1 MAKKQQGLQP
11 IMGNADN
18 SLIQASYRMAMANV
32 PKDLS
37 GIHNRMTKDISAG
50 MAKMGAGFGALAGAA
65 IKKGMELSKQAEN
78 DDNSLEGFDNGGGEG
93 IGNKIKGFFGKIG
106 DFVEDVFDGGGIGG
120 VGENKAEKIKNNN
133 PAINTGSSDPTLV
146 NAGNNNSYKSFYVLQ
161 NKNGNDVDVQSLS
174 LEDSI
179 DTVRMQIGQI
189 RSNKNLSREQK
200 RNLVSEQKDIRENM
214 KNSALSFSKT
224 SQVIDDH
231 LANGNVNM
239 SPSNAKKFDFLKA
252 IKMNGEADKDGNK
265 AIQGFDGKGNMMFT
279 YVDVNGE
286 PIINPS
292 TKQPYHVDSGAAKD
306 LVTAVYEK
314 GRTKLEEISINA
326 STLGKTANW
335 TSNNDASTKHA
346 VALTVGGKV
355 NNFNDLKA
363 YNVRGVVNGEEK
375 NATLESYL
383 NGGDMAAS
391 SLSDQM
397 WSVLSQDQGLLA
409 RTGVE
414 DANNDG
420 PTADD
425 FSSVENYRKLVNA
438 IIDHENPAFNL
449 QVSTGVL
456 GEFVNDQS
464 KSLHKQE
471 WNNSALNKNSSNF
484 NPSDDKNSANT
495 LAERREQNTLNSFTS
510 QAIDLQS
517 KNNGTARIELGD
529 EGVLFINKN
538 GEDYTLTREYYEGD
552 AKQSTTTDVTIDQAF
567 RAMSKSGLL
576 AKDELSEVYS
586 LFEDTQNRNA
596 TSGDYTLSV
605 MEEDDTDVKSMILD
619 KYTGIKINKNIS
631 GINDAGVEV
640 IEVVANNGARQI
652 IYLQGENGTSKEKE
666 LKKLN
671 SFLKKNAR
679 KKPE

>member
-1 MAKKQQGLQP
+1 MAKKQGLQP
-11 IMGNADN
+11 IVGNADN

-78 DDNSLEGFDNGGGEG
+78 DDNSLEGFSNGGGEG

-120 VGENKAEKIKNNN
+120 VGENKAEKIDKSRNDN
-133 PAINTGSSDPTLV
+133 ALDYGDGGPTLV
-146 NAGNNNSYKSFYVLQ
+146 NSGNNNSYKSFYVLE

-179 DTVRMQIGQI
+179 DTVRAQIGQI
-189 RSNKNLSREQK
+189 RSNKDLSREQK

-279 YVDVNGE
+279 YVDANGE
-286 PIINPS
+286 PIIDPT
-292 TKQPYHVDSGAAKD
+292 TKKPYHVDAGAAKD
-306 LVTAVYEK
+306 LVTVVYEQ

-335 TSNNDASTKHA
+335 TSNNDASTKHS

-449 QVSTGVL
+449 QVSTGIL

-471 WNNSALNKNSSNF
+471 WNASPLNKNSSSFAASTTPLSGTEKERGIQNALISFNSLIEEKNF
-484 NPSDDKNSANT
+484 NEAIT
-495 LAERREQNTLNSFTS
+495 VGEG
-510 QAIDLQS
+510 QAIKLVDKGDGKL
-517 KNNGTARIELGD
+517 GVELMD
-529 EGVLFINKN
+529 EDEDGVV
-538 GEDYTLTREYYEGD
+538 TR
-552 AKQSTTTDVTIDQAF
+552 SNISIDQAYKF
-567 RAMSKSGLL
+567 LSPNQTRAIKGLGSDVYNQFSQENKLSLERLISKDAFNASDD
-576 AKDELSEVYS
+576 AELIGALSSSPELKGFKFSNPSSFSNSVKIYHKGS
-586 LFEDTQNRNA
+586 KVSKTFNVDDKRSMQEFINQNRIV
-596 TSGDYTLSV
+596 DF
-605 MEEDDTDVKSMILD
+605 K
-619 KYTGIKINKNIS
+619 
-631 GINDAGVEV
+631 
-640 IEVVANNGARQI
+640 
-652 IYLQGENGTSKEKE
+652 
-666 LKKLN
+666 
-671 SFLKKNAR
+671 
-679 KKPE
+679 

>member
-1 MAKKQQGLQP
+1 MAKKQGLQP
-11 IMGNADN
+11 IVGNADN

-78 DDNSLEGFDNGGGEG
+78 DDNSLEGFSNGGGEG

-120 VGENKAEKIKNNN
+120 VGENKAEKIDKSRNDN
-133 PAINTGSSDPTLV
+133 ALDYRDGGPTLV
-146 NAGNNNSYKSFYVLQ
+146 NSGNNNSYKSFYVLE

-179 DTVRMQIGQI
+179 DTVRAQIGQI
-189 RSNKNLSREQK
+189 RSNKDLSREQK

-279 YVDVNGE
+279 YVDANGE
-286 PIINPS
+286 PIINPT
-292 TKQPYHVDSGAAKD
+292 TKKPYHVDAGAAKD
-306 LVTAVYEK
+306 LVTVVYEQ

-335 TSNNDASTKHA
+335 TSNNDASTKHS

-449 QVSTGVL
+449 QVSTGIL

-464 KSLHKQE
+464 KSLHRQE
-471 WNNSALNKNSSNF
+471 WNASPLNKNSSSF
-484 NPSDDKNSANT
+484 TPSTPSLSGT
-495 LAERREQNTLNSFTS
+495 LTERREQNNIKSFTS
-510 QAIDLQS
+510 QVEDLNS
-517 KNNGTARIELGD
+517 SGGDGERRIELGD

-552 AKQSTTTDVTIDQAF
+552 AKQSSTEDLSIDQAF
-567 RAMSKSGLL
+567 VKMSKSGLL
-576 AKDELSEVYS
+576 AKDELSSVYS
-586 LFEDTQNRNA
+586 LFKNSDN
-596 TSGDYTLSV
+596 SLDLSKIKLPTDDNEA
-605 MEEDDTDVKSMILD
+605 MGALKQLRFEGKENFSYDTDMLDGNQIDIKYIDPNDKSNIIEKTFKTSD
-619 KYTGIKINKNIS
+619 KAGIE
-631 GINDAGVEV
+631 DFL
-640 IEVVANNGARQI
+640 NNPDP
-652 IYLQGENGTSKEKE
+652 
-666 LKKLN
+666 LN
-671 SFLKKNAR
+671 PNT
-679 KKPE
+679 

>member
-1 MAKKQQGLQP
+1 MAKKQGLQP
-11 IMGNADN
+11 IVGNADN

-78 DDNSLEGFDNGGGEG
+78 DDNSLEGFSNGGGEG

-120 VGENKAEKIKNNN
+120 VGENKAEKIDKSRNDN
-133 PAINTGSSDPTLV
+133 ALDYGDGGPTLV
-146 NAGNNNSYKSFYVLQ
+146 NSGNNNSYKSFYVLE

-179 DTVRMQIGQI
+179 DTVRAQIGQI
-189 RSNKNLSREQK
+189 RSNKDLSREQK

-279 YVDVNGE
+279 YVDANGE
-286 PIINPS
+286 PIIDPT
-292 TKQPYHVDSGAAKD
+292 TKKPYHVDAGAAKD
-306 LVTAVYEK
+306 LVTVVYEQ

-335 TSNNDASTKHA
+335 TSNNDASTKHS

-449 QVSTGVL
+449 QVSTGIL

-471 WNNSALNKNSSNF
+471 WNASPLNKNSSSFAASTTPLSGTEKERGIQNALISFNSLIEEKNF
-484 NPSDDKNSANT
+484 NEAIT
-495 LAERREQNTLNSFTS
+495 VGEG
-510 QAIDLQS
+510 QAIKLVDKGDGKLGVELMDEDE
-517 KNNGTARIELGD
+517 NG
-529 EGVLFINKN
+529 VV
-538 GEDYTLTREYYEGD
+538 TR
-552 AKQSTTTDVTIDQAF
+552 SNISIDQAYKF
-567 RAMSKSGLL
+567 LSPNQTRAIKGLGSDVYNQFSQENKLSLERLISKDAFNASDD
-576 AKDELSEVYS
+576 AELIGALSSSTELKGFKFSNPSSFSNSVKIYHKGS
-586 LFEDTQNRNA
+586 KVSKTFNVDDKRGMQEFINQNRIV
-596 TSGDYTLSV
+596 DF
-605 MEEDDTDVKSMILD
+605 K
-619 KYTGIKINKNIS
+619 
-631 GINDAGVEV
+631 
-640 IEVVANNGARQI
+640 
-652 IYLQGENGTSKEKE
+652 
-666 LKKLN
+666 
-671 SFLKKNAR
+671 
-679 KKPE
+679 